1 MKNELELSRG
11 RGGGV
16 VLKGKEGSSDKVS
29 NYKALSIG
37 FMGNGLRLET
47 LQITEEGDI

>member
-1 MKNELELSRG
+1 MG
-11 RGGGV
+11 WGGGFQGEV
-16 VLKGKEGSSDKVS
+16 AALKGKEGRSDKVS